1 VAFRRLYGG
10 CVNAAYDGSGGRR
23 HALLVVSGRSDL
35 AFLDLHGE
43 PLYAHALRALAAAV
57 GPVGPVL
64 VGVDEPDVRRV
75 RADVERWRLPVTV
88 LVHDRWWDTVRDD
101 PAGGM
106 LAHDVLCPLVT
117 SSFLASVA
125 SRADAQP
132 STAYVAVRPVTDTLK
147 TVVDGKIA
155 GTIDRDGLAAVASP
169 VVVPPGLL
177 VGDQP
182 PVTDFA
188 AMVTWLRARGE
199 VELVKAPS
207 LGRRVEHPR
216 EVHLLE
222 CVDEVGRRVR
232 AEAGSPVPV
241 PGPSVAEDRP

>member
-1 VAFRRLYGG
+1 
-10 CVNAAYDGSGGRR
+10 VNAAYDESASRR
-23 HALLVVSGRSDL
+23 HALLVVSGRSEL
-35 AFLDLHGE
+35 AFHDLHGE
-43 PLYAHALRALAAAV
+43 PLYAHALRALADAV

-64 VGVDEPDVRRV
+64 VGVDEHDLRRV
-75 RADVERWRLPVTV
+75 RADVERWRLPVTA
-88 LVHDRWWDTVRDD
+88 LVHDHWWSTVRDH
-101 PAGGM
+101 PFGGL

-132 STAYVAVRPVTDTLK
+132 SRAYVAVRPVTDTLK

-169 VVVPPGLL
+169 VVVPPALL
-177 VGDQP
+177 LEEQP

-188 AMVTWLRARGE
+188 ALVTWLRARTD

-232 AEAGSPVPV
+232 AEAGHPVPDASV
-241 PGPSVAEDRP
+241 PEDRP